1 MTDTNV
7 VRSRRISLAT
17 IASLA
22 GGLAVFTWCRWE
34 EVTHWGG
41 HPEPALV
48 VPIVLTYL
56 AAAAAG
62 LLLLKDGVTRWWWV
76 PGTALVVFGFPVDH
90 WVGWSVISTRFG
102 FAAGSI
108 VDLLTVLA
116 PALVAWLGARGSLV
130 RIHGRLIPALLVTTI
145 SAVLAMRVG
154 IDGPDLS
161 LPVGATVLALGI
173 FSQSSSWQRASAF
186 LLIAVSLGAQIPAS
200 LAVSL
205 SQGAVGPI
213 ATADASVDIAVAV
226 LAFSIAPMTPIVR
239 RLLARHGG
247 GAPVHAPS

>member
-1 MTDTNV
+1 VTDTNV
-7 VRSRRISLAT
+7 VTSQRISLAT
-17 IASLA
+17 IASLV
-22 GGLAVFTWCRWE
+22 GGLAIFTSVRWE

-62 LLLLKDGVTRWWWV
+62 LLLVKDGVTRWWWV

-116 PALVAWLGARGSLV
+116 PAGVAWFGARASRV
-130 RIHGRLIPALLVTTI
+130 RIQGRLIPALLVTTI
-145 SAVLAMRVG
+145 SAILAMRVG

-161 LPVGATVLALGI
+161 LPVGAALLALGI
-173 FSQSSSWQRASAF
+173 FSRSSSWQRASAF

-205 SQGAVGPI
+205 SQGVVGPI
-213 ATADASVDIAVAV
+213 ATADAFLDITVAA
-226 LAFSIAPMTPIVR
+226 LAFSIAPLTPISR
-239 RLLARHGG
+239 RLHVRHA